1 MRKGQFLQ
9 LGWRKFK
16 KLENSCIEGSH
27 TAVNTHQPPGFD
39 DDPPGNFF
47 KLDSNNNNN
56 NLNNNKSNQIVDD
69 NFFVVDKSDT
79 KHNKHKSFPI
89 NCLVSKNSLLDA
101 DISNDHDPLNQIL
114 FTDSVNAVT
123 RERPRK
129 IPQNRAEMIDIINR
143 PYAEALADVNLEGDN
158 IVDVAK
164 TIKNR
169 LAKYKDIQIS
179 LSLEELARLSP
190 KVSASLSQFFSRT
203 ESALPILVASTVN
216 LFNTGTECTYIHIT
230 VNHKKVIAILD
241 TGAPENIV
249 FTKLMKSIR
258 LAPDVD
264 YKKSFGTAG
273 PNVTWAVGAYSALTL
288 KFRKPTFNPQ
298 SLFYITITMTYS
310 LELVY
315 EAMELQNYFG

>member
-1 MRKGQFLQ
+1 
-9 LGWRKFK
+9 
-16 KLENSCIEGSH
+16 
-27 TAVNTHQPPGFD
+27 
-39 DDPPGNFF
+39 
-47 KLDSNNNNN
+47 
-56 NLNNNKSNQIVDD
+56 
-69 NFFVVDKSDT
+69 
-79 KHNKHKSFPI
+79 
-89 NCLVSKNSLLDA
+89 
-101 DISNDHDPLNQIL
+101 
-114 FTDSVNAVT
+114 
-123 RERPRK
+123 
-129 IPQNRAEMIDIINR
+129 MIDIINR

-164 TIKNR
+164 FIKNR

-190 KVSASLSQFFSRT
+190 KVSASLSQIFSRT

-249 FTKLMKSIR
+249 STKLMNSIK

-288 KFRKPTFNPQ
+288 RFGKTILQSPAIVLNNNNYDILIGTSFMRRWNCKIILGKNLFFINGEEIPIFYSRKVPIVSPKNVHWINVKYPKGTFP
-298 SLFYITITMTYS
+298 LKC
-310 LELVY
+310 
-315 EAMELQNYFG
+315 